1 MNNRQIDV
9 VVKRAGYQ
17 DRRVAFGL
25 GVVHFGRAEDNDLVL
40 ADIGVSRR
48 HARLVVNA
56 NGVFVE
62 DLGSGNGTYFDG
74 NRINRQ
80 PVQDGD
86 EVVIDPFLLKFVMPE
101 QGADLDDGLTSDL
114 EDVEDDDTAEVPVV
128 VVPVP
133 QAFEDETNHRGTLV
147 TLQGQR
153 LAPSYSVRGTG
164 LSIGRS
170 EARDVVLFDPA
181 ASRNHALLE
190 PVGGSI
196 WLRDHGSGN
205 GTFVNGLR
213 VREQC
218 LRNGDRIRVGS
229 TEFRF
234 EVLTSP
240 QPEPPTMPPS
250 ENLAEMVRVA
260 RGVPRVPLL
269 DAAAERSPPPPSP
282 PVQGSR
288 VVIFAALASFMVV
301 AMMILGGLL
310 VMYVIEPQMKTGRD
324 AFSLPEVEVPP
335 ESADAFATHLDLGS
349 AAFDEGLFLIAASQY
364 YTALKLAP
372 GHPQAERMAHVSCEY
387 LALDTLRAG
396 IVLQSLPQS
405 EKQARQ
411 SKAVSLAKNA
421 MRGRAS
427 VEEARVALMEVLV
440 FMPDDKRYRG
450 LLEQLKE
457 K

>member
-1 MNNRQIDV
+1 MNKRQIDV
-9 VVKRAGYQ
+9 VVKREGYQ
-17 DRRVAFGL
+17 ERRVAFGL

-48 HARLVVNA
+48 HARLVVNV

-80 PVQDGD
+80 PVQNGD
-86 EVVIDPFLLKFVMPE
+86 EVVIDPFLLKFVMAE
-101 QGADLDDGLTSDL
+101 QGAEFDDGLTSDL
-114 EDVEDDDTAEVPVV
+114 EDVDDDDTAEVPVV
-128 VVPVP
+128 APPVHSP
-133 QAFEDETNHRGTLV
+133 FEDETNHRGTLV

-153 LAPSYSVRGTG
+153 LAPSYSIRGTG

-170 EARDVVLFDPA
+170 EARDVILFDPA

-240 QPEPPTMPPS
+240 HPEPPTMPPS
-250 ENLAEMVRVA
+250 ENLAEMARVA
-260 RGVPRVPLL
+260 QGERRIPLP
-269 DAAAERSPPPPSP
+269 DPATERSPPPP

-288 VVIFAALASFMVV
+288 VVMFAALASFMVV

-310 VMYVIEPQMKTGRD
+310 VMFVIEPQMKNGGD
-324 AFSLPEVEVPP
+324 AFSLPVVGVPS
-335 ESADAFATHLDLGS
+335 ESAVAFANHLDVGS
-349 AAFDEGLFLIAASQY
+349 SAFDEGQFLIAASQY
-364 YTALKLAP
+364 YMALKLAP
-372 GHPQAERMAHVSCEY
+372 GHPEAERMAHVSCEY

-396 IVLQSLPQS
+396 IVLQGLSQS
-405 EKQARQ
+405 EKKARQ
-411 SKAVSLAKNA
+411 SKAVRLAKNA
-421 MRGRAS
+421 VRGRAS

-440 FMPDDKRYRG
+440 FMPDDTRSRG
-450 LLEQLKE
+450 LLEQLKG

>member
-1 MNNRQIDV
+1 LSKLKIEV
-9 VVKRAGYQ
+9 VVLRTGYQ
-17 DRRVAFGL
+17 ERRVVFGE
-25 GVVHFGRAEDNDLVL
+25 GIAHFGRAEDNDLVL

-62 DLGSGNGTYFDG
+62 DMGSGNGTFFDG

-80 PVQDGD
+80 PVQNGD
-86 EVVIDPFLLKFVMPE
+86 EVVIDPFSLRFVMPE
-101 QGADLDDGLTSDL
+101 REVETDDGLTGEL
-114 EDVEDDDTAEVPVV
+114 EDVEDDDTAEVPLA
-128 VVPVP
+128 PLTHP
-133 QAFEDETNHRGTLV
+133 TFDDQTNHRVSLV

-153 LAPSYSVRGTG
+153 LAPSYPIRGTG

-170 EARDVVLFDPA
+170 EARDVILFDPA

-190 PVGGSI
+190 SVGGSI

-218 LRNGDRIRVGS
+218 LRHGDRIRVGS

-234 EVLTSP
+234 EVQDAP
-240 QPEPPTMPPS
+240 RPEPPTMPPS
-250 ENLAEMVRVA
+250 DALAEVVKAARAERRIPAPDSVTERQFPPPTPVR
-260 RGVPRVPLL
+260 GPRV
-269 DAAAERSPPPPSP
+269 
-282 PVQGSR
+282 VM
-288 VVIFAALASFMVV
+288 FAALASFTVV
-301 AMMILGGLL
+301 AMMILGALL
-310 VMYVIEPQMKTGRD
+310 MMYVIEPQINGRGE
-324 AFSLPEVEVPP
+324 AFAVAAVEVPP
-335 ESADAFATHLDLGS
+335 ESADAFARHLDRGES
-349 AAFDEGLFLIAASQY
+349 AFDEGQFLGAASQY

-396 IVLQSLPQS
+396 IVLQGLSSS
-405 EKQARQ
+405 EKRALQ
-411 SKAVSLAKNA
+411 SKAVRLAKNA
-421 MRGRAS
+421 VRGRAS
-427 VEEARVALMEVLV
+427 AKAARAALMDVLV
-440 FMPDDKRYRG
+440 FMPGDKRSRG
-450 LLEQLKE
+450 LLEQLKG

>member
-1 MNNRQIDV
+1 LSKRQIDV

-62 DLGSGNGTYFDG
+62 DLGSGNGTFFDG

-80 PVQDGD
+80 PVQNGD
-86 EVVIDPFLLKFVMPE
+86 EVVIDPFSLKFVMPE
-101 QGADLDDGLTSDL
+101 QDEDLDDGLTSDL
-114 EDVEDDDTAEVPVV
+114 EDVEDDDTAEVPIAP
-128 VVPVP
+128 PVHP
-133 QAFEDETNHRGTLV
+133 AFEDETNHRGTLV

-153 LAPSYSVRGTG
+153 LAPSYSIRGTG

-170 EARDVVLFDPA
+170 EARDVILFDPA

-218 LRNGDRIRVGS
+218 LRGGDRIRVGS

-240 QPEPPTMPPS
+240 HPEPPTMPPS
-250 ENLAEMVRVA
+250 DNLAEMARVA
-260 RGVPRVPLL
+260 RAEGRIPLPG
-269 DAAAERSPPPPSP
+269 AAVERPPPPG

-288 VVIFAALASFMVV
+288 VVMFAALASFMVV

-310 VMYVIEPQMKTGRD
+310 VMYVIEPQMKAGSE
-324 AFSLPEVEVPP
+324 AFSPPGVRVPA
-335 ESADAFATHLDLGS
+335 ESADVFANHLELGF
-349 AAFDEGLFLIAASQY
+349 AAFDEGQFLVAASQY

-396 IVLQSLPQS
+396 IVLQGLSQS
-405 EKQARQ
+405 EKKDRQ
-411 SKAVSLAKNA
+411 SKAVRLAKNA
-421 MRGRAS
+421 VRGRAS
-427 VEEARVALMEVLV
+427 VDEARFALMEVLV
-440 FMPDDKRYRG
+440 FMPDDSRSKG
-450 LLEQLKE
+450 LLEQLKG

>member
-1 MNNRQIDV
+1 LSKRQIEIV
-9 VVKRAGYQ
+9 VRRTGYQ
-17 DRRVAFGL
+17 ERRVVFGE

-48 HARLVVNA
+48 HARLVVKA
-56 NGVFVE
+56 SSVFVE
-62 DLGSGNGTYFDG
+62 DLGSGNGTYFNG

-80 PVQDGD
+80 SVQNGD
-86 EVVIDPFLLKFVMPE
+86 EVMIDPFSLRFVMAE
-101 QGADLDDGLTSDL
+101 EDVDLDDGLTSDL

-128 VVPVP
+128 SVPHP
-133 QAFEDETNHRGTLV
+133 SFEEPTNHRVSLV

-153 LAPSYSVRGTG
+153 LAPTYPIRGTG

-170 EARDVVLFDPA
+170 EARDVILFDPA

-234 EVLTSP
+234 EVQNAP
-240 QPEPPTMPPS
+240 HPEPPTMPPS
-250 ENLAEMVRVA
+250 DALAGVIQAA
-260 RGVPRVPLL
+260 REERRIPVPDSVT
-269 DAAAERSPPPPSP
+269 ERQFPPPG
-282 PVQGSR
+282 PVRGTR
-288 VVIFAALASFMVV
+288 VVMFAALASFTVV

-310 VMYVIEPQMKTGRD
+310 VMYVIEPQMNGGD
-324 AFSLPEVEVPP
+324 SAFSIPEVEVPS
-335 ESADAFATHLDLGS
+335 ESADAFARHLDKGAL
-349 AAFDEGLFLIAASQY
+349 AFDEGQFLGAASQY

-372 GHPQAERMAHVSCEY
+372 GHAQAERMAHVSCEY
-387 LALDTLRAG
+387 LTLDTLRSG
-396 IVLQSLPQS
+396 IVLRGLSKS
-405 EKQARQ
+405 EKKARQ
-411 SKAVSLAKNA
+411 TKAVRLAKNA
-421 MRGRAS
+421 VRGRAS
-427 VEEARVALMEVLV
+427 VKDARAALMEVLV
-440 FMPDDKRYRG
+440 FLPGDKRSQG
-450 LLEQLKE
+450 LLDQLKG